1 MSNWISHKAQYFKK
15 NGDIDRKKECTC
27 FLLDTIN
34 SDLYEVVHAAFYCN
48 VYYAAV
54 VQTKIFNDQEYKEI
68 PKEEQEITAMVIDTK
83 TEKKE
88 FIYLNLEKE
97 SDMPIRRECPKIILN
112 LLSDT
117 DDENSQEWRKQC
129 HKSLQI
135 KRKLLKLDGLPEGTR
150 IQFPSLLSFSNGVE
164 KGDSIILLKSNRK
177 WMLHGY
183 VWKPE
188 CKPVGV
194 IQVIHGMTEYIGR
207 YEEFAA
213 HFTDLGYVVCGF
225 DLESHGKSIPI
236 HHKDSGLYIHCWDD
250 LIADVEMIRIKIRR
264 QYPEIPYVMLGF
276 SLGSFVLRSHQC
288 IYPKTADKLIYIGTG
303 QPKMNELKF
312 AHWIVKTLCKKDNKP
327 SKLVKKLAF
336 DNYNRKFKHSK
347 NGIDWLLKDEKA
359 QEDYL
364 SDKRVVMDMTPR
376 FFLQFLNGMMKIQSN
391 EYWLYYKNDV
401 LFIAGEEDPV
411 SCGLSEVL
419 KRYRRAGARITKKII
434 SGYRHD
440 VLHDSCKEKVF
451 QCIEKFL

>member
-88 FIYLNLEKE
+88 FIYLNL
-97 SDMPIRRECPKIILN
+97 
-112 LLSDT
+112 LSDT

-177 WMLHGY
+177 WIWEKYQYRFM
-183 VWKPE
+183 KS
-188 CKPVGV
+188 
-194 IQVIHGMTEYIGR
+194 YINPD
-207 YEEFAA
+207 YTILQKEE
-213 HFTDLGYVVCGF
+213 
-225 DLESHGKSIPI
+225 
-236 HHKDSGLYIHCWDD
+236 
-250 LIADVEMIRIKIRR
+250 IK
-264 QYPEIPYVMLGF
+264 
-276 SLGSFVLRSHQC
+276 
-288 IYPKTADKLIYIGTG
+288 
-303 QPKMNELKF
+303 
-312 AHWIVKTLCKKDNKP
+312 
-327 SKLVKKLAF
+327 
-336 DNYNRKFKHSK
+336 
-347 NGIDWLLKDEKA
+347 
-359 QEDYL
+359 
-364 SDKRVVMDMTPR
+364 
-376 FFLQFLNGMMKIQSN
+376 
-391 EYWLYYKNDV
+391 
-401 LFIAGEEDPV
+401 
-411 SCGLSEVL
+411 
-419 KRYRRAGARITKKII
+419 
-434 SGYRHD
+434 
-440 VLHDSCKEKVF
+440 
-451 QCIEKFL
+451 